1 MKRAVLIPLSLAEEM
16 NARTP
21 RYFTETKLRA
31 QNLSLSRPAF
41 CFSPSKKMRE
51 FFADKKTIS
60 ASVLRF
66 FGVIAY
72 KRWTNVNVHAR
83 PPCPTLYQFFRIQ
96 FFRVLL
102 IFSILPLFIF
112 HRPRKLS
119 SNEFCNRS
127 HRSSYQRFS
136 LLKISLS

>member
-31 QNLSLSRPAF
+31 QNLSRPAF

-72 KRWTNVNVHAR
+72 KR
-83 PPCPTLYQFFRIQ
+83 
-96 FFRVLL
+96 
-102 IFSILPLFIF
+102 
-112 HRPRKLS
+112 
-119 SNEFCNRS
+119 
-127 HRSSYQRFS
+127 
-136 LLKISLS
+136 

>member
-96 FFRVLL
+96 FFRRS
-102 IFSILPLFIF
+102 IFSIPLFIF

-119 SNEFCNRS
+119 SNEFTIEVTDLVIKDSR
-127 HRSSYQRFS
+127 Y
-136 LLKISLS
+136 